1 MKCLKRNFKEDF
13 LEFNKHFYADSK
25 ESTKTFYEVKSW
37 ATVSEVIKQ
46 MQKLSTLS
54 HFQWETDWN
63 GSTTLRRNNQMSVR
77 RVSEEQEKRCFE
89 VKLTAIFNRA
99 DLCAY
104 QDYRAL
110 TKKK

>member
-46 MQKLSTLS
+46 MQKLSTFSLT
-54 HFQWETDWN
+54 F
-63 GSTTLRRNNQMSVR
+63 
-77 RVSEEQEKRCFE
+77 SE
-89 VKLTAIFNRA
+89 KLIGMA
-99 DLCAY
+99 
-104 QDYRAL
+104 AL
-110 TKKK
+110 H